1 MATLF
6 ETRREQMFPKLTA
19 AQIERLKP
27 HGRIIRTTAGQ
38 VLSEAGQGHRDM
50 QVVLSGVLETTRPG
64 HAGRDA
70 HHRVAPGE
78 FTGEMSTLRGLG
90 GFTRVRVIEAGE
102 ILSIR
107 ESELRTIVQTD
118 SEIMEIFMRAFIL
131 RRMGLVSRSRAAM
144 SSSSAPQLRP
154 GRCGWCSF

>member
-38 VLSEAGQGHRDM
+38 VLFEAGQSHRDM
-50 QVVLSGVLETTRPG
+50 LVVLSGALETTRPG
-64 HAGRDA
+64 MQGETPITA
-70 HHRVAPGE
+70 VTPGD

-90 GFTRVRVIEAGE
+90 GFTRVRVVEAGE
-102 ILSIR
+102 ILSIP
-107 ESELRTIVQTD
+107 ESELRT
-118 SEIMEIFMRAFIL
+118 
-131 RRMGLVSRSRAAM
+131 
-144 SSSSAPQLRP
+144 
-154 GRCGWCSF
+154 